1 MIQFNQMLKNNKL
14 LKLFLIF
21 LFLSAVNII
30 LYKILSPRVS
40 AFGCFDDCLNYLGG
54 YFMLHGKTLYSQ
66 IWFNHQPFM
75 AFISFFIQA
84 FTHPINIF
92 DLLLK
97 HRQFIMLAAFFMD
110 ALIIYRFGL
119 AGIGFTLFYEF
130 SKFYI
135 FGDRFLGEGL
145 IVYLMVY
152 LLGLVWYKYSK
163 REITKLDYILSAVF
177 TWFIIFL
184 REPYVLCA
192 VFVYLVILFNKND
205 YKIKIISF
213 ATFSFLTI
221 ATILILPIKD
231 YYFQVVEQNRIFFF
245 SQTPRVNSFNIFKI
259 FFYPIDLYLE
269 GVWNLFRIL
278 ILGLNTVFIL
288 LLALY
293 FKPSKNLKLIL
304 ILVLILGLANIRPV
318 LPGLIFYS
326 SFHLLPWFGML
337 IFVLFLMLK
346 DLWKNNKKIP
356 KIALG
361 ILILLFFY
369 LTLSPN
375 SYIHDK
381 ISPQDELINNY
392 GNIIQ
397 IGEVAR
403 HLSNQNSTLF
413 LDGADDLIY
422 WQAKLLSP
430 YKYAWY
436 TAYMPLFPIYTNA
449 RTEMFNTNPPD
460 FYYAFCNI
468 KGIPQSFPPKT
479 VLNQYEPL
487 YSFGKPSCLYI
498 KKAIIPQISAE
509 QWKAAKDFKYE
520 LGAD

>member
-1 MIQFNQMLKNNKL
+1 
-14 LKLFLIF
+14 
-21 LFLSAVNII
+21 
-30 LYKILSPRVS
+30 
-40 AFGCFDDCLNYLGG
+40 
-54 YFMLHGKTLYSQ
+54 MLHGKILYSQ

-119 AGIGFTLFYEF
+119 VGVGFTLFYEF

-135 FGDRFLGEGL
+135 FGDRFLGEAL
-145 IVYLMVY
+145 IPYLMVY
-152 LLGLVWYKYSK
+152 LLGLVWHKYSK
-163 REITKLDYILSAVF
+163 RKITRLDYILSAVF
-177 TWFIIFL
+177 TWLIIFL
-184 REPYVLCA
+184 REPYILGA
-192 VFVYLVILFNKND
+192 AFVYFVILFNKND
-205 YKIKIISF
+205 HKFKIISF

-231 YYFQVVEQNRIFFF
+231 YYFQVVEQNRVFFF
-245 SQTPRVNSFNIFKI
+245 SQTPGANNILSSIFKT

-288 LLALY
+288 LLAVY
-293 FKPSKNLKLIL
+293 FKSSKNLKLIL
-304 ILVLILGLANIRPV
+304 ILGLILGLANIRPV

-337 IFVLFLMLK
+337 IFAIFLMLK
-346 DLWKNNKKIP
+346 DVWKKNKNIA

-375 SYIHDK
+375 SYIYDK
-381 ISPQDELINNY
+381 IDPQEELITNY

-397 IGEVAR
+397 IGEVVR
-403 HLSNQNSTLF
+403 HLSNQNNTLF

-436 TAYMPLFPIYTNA
+436 TAYMPLSLF
-449 RTEMFNTNPPD
+449 
-460 FYYAFCNI
+460 
-468 KGIPQSFPPKT
+468 IPLPEPRCSILTLLIFTMLSAPKT
-479 VLNQYEPL
+479 ARAHPFL
-487 YSFGKPSCLYI
+487 
-498 KKAIIPQISAE
+498 
-509 QWKAAKDFKYE
+509 
-520 LGAD
+520 